1 MISVAVDMP
10 LAATLDYA
18 WLGEELPHGTWV
30 CVPLGRKKVLGLV
43 IHADALSKKSHEF
56 RPGEAGLS
64 PDKIRSIE
72 SPVIGLPPM
81 DASWID
87 FMAFASRY
95 YRRPFGTVS
104 VGLVPKWLRDL
115 KNFEAKTSAKGTL
128 GPSNFDRL
136 IASLK
141 PRSPSLQTA
150 PNEALNCDTSTPD
163 PPLNVAQH
171 NALSAMAGS
180 GVHVLHGVTGSGKTR
195 VYTEATR
202 RILAAHP
209 ASQVLMLVP
218 EIGLTPQLVRRFQS
232 ALPGI
237 EIAVLHS
244 EVSER
249 ERARLWLLA
258 ATGAARLVIGT
269 RLSIMTPMP
278 LLALI
283 LIDEEHDH
291 SYKQQEGMRYSARD
305 LAIWRAQQS
314 GATLVLGSATPSVET
329 WAQIDR
335 KRYQY
340 LQLPTRATGEPAAP
354 IRLIDTLKDPA
365 REGLSSESRA
375 ALGRV
380 LAEGG
385 QALVFLNR
393 RGYAPVLACSSCGW
407 SSACSGCAVPTV
419 LHRLG
424 TENIKGSWRLQCHHC
439 GLASAVP
446 PRCPDCGDTD
456 LQPIGRGVQ
465 RLEQTLEQE
474 FPKARISR
482 IDRDTV
488 KQGRALEAELA
499 RIERGEVDIVVGT
512 QMLAKGHDFARMRLV
527 VVADADAQLL
537 NPDFRAPE
545 RLFATLM
552 QVAGRAGRHEQLG
565 SPAEVLIQ
573 TRYPQH
579 RLYRALIAQDVEG
592 FARAEMQDREASQM
606 PPFAFMAALRVS
618 HRDMTTATAAL
629 RGLRDQMQTVAKENN
644 WSASIYGPVARYPE
658 VQAGRWRGQIML
670 ESQSRQVLHQLLS
683 YAERWLLENR
693 TVEAQIDVDPY
704 EI

>member
-30 CVPLGRKKVLGLV
+30 CAPLGSKKVLGLV
-43 IHADALSKKSHEF
+43 IQANALSRKTQEF
-56 RPGEAGLS
+56 FPGQVGLS
-64 PDKIRSIE
+64 PEKIRQLE
-72 SPVIGLPPM
+72 APVRGLLQM
-81 DASWID
+81 DAGWID
-87 FMAFASRY
+87 FMAFAARY

-104 VGLVPKWLRDL
+104 VGLLPKWLRDL
-115 KNFEAKTSAKGTL
+115 KNYEPKATTKGGQ

-136 IASLK
+136 LAALK
-141 PRSPSLQTA
+141 PRAQSSKTSP
-150 PNEALNCDTSTPD
+150 EAQLHGTPTESE

-171 NALSAMAGS
+171 KALLAVAEP

-195 VYTEATR
+195 VYTEAAR
-202 RILAAHP
+202 RALAERPNA
-209 ASQVLMLVP
+209 QVLMLVP

-232 ALPGI
+232 ALPGT

-249 ERARLWLLA
+249 ERAKLWLSA
-258 ATGAARLVIGT
+258 ATGVARLVIGT

-278 LLALI
+278 RLSLI

-305 LAIWRAQQS
+305 LAVWRAQQS
-314 GATLVLGSATPSVET
+314 GASLVLGSATPSIET

-365 REGLSSESRA
+365 REGLSSESRV
-375 ALGRV
+375 ALSRV

-407 SSACSGCAVPTV
+407 SSACDACSVPTV
-419 LHRLG
+419 LHRPA
-424 TENIKGSWRLQCHHC
+424 TEKPKGSWRLQCHHC
-439 GLASAVP
+439 GLSSTVP

-465 RLEQTLEQE
+465 RLEQTLQLE

-488 KQGRALEAELA
+488 KRGRALESELA

-545 RLFATLM
+545 RLFALLM
-552 QVAGRAGRHEQLG
+552 QVAGRAGRHEQRG
-565 SPAEVLIQ
+565 SPAVVLVQ

-579 RLYRALIAQDVEG
+579 RLYRALITQDVEG
-592 FARAEMQDREASQM
+592 FARAEMQDRQAAAM
-606 PPFAFMAALRVS
+606 PPFGFMAALRVA
-618 HRDMTTATAAL
+618 HKNMTTAITAL
-629 RGLRDQMQTVAKENN
+629 RGLRDRLQTIAKENN
-644 WSASIYGPVARYPE
+644 WPALIYGPVARYPE
-658 VQAGRWRGQIML
+658 VQAGRWRGQLVL
-670 ESQSRQVLHQLLS
+670 ESHSRRALHQLLS
-683 YAERWLLENR
+683 YAEQWQAENK
-693 TVEAQIDVDPY
+693 TLEAQIDVDPY

>member
-1 MISVAVDMP
+1 MVAM
-10 LAATLDYA
+10 LKRIRRRLN
-18 WLGEELPHGTWV
+18 PHFVMW
-30 CVPLGRKKVLGLV
+30 
-43 IHADALSKKSHEF
+43 
-56 RPGEAGLS
+56 
-64 PDKIRSIE
+64 
-72 SPVIGLPPM
+72 
-81 DASWID
+81 
-87 FMAFASRY
+87 
-95 YRRPFGTVS
+95 
-104 VGLVPKWLRDL
+104 
-115 KNFEAKTSAKGTL
+115 
-128 GPSNFDRL
+128 
-136 IASLK
+136 
-141 PRSPSLQTA
+141 
-150 PNEALNCDTSTPD
+150 
-163 PPLNVAQH
+163 
-171 NALSAMAGS
+171 
-180 GVHVLHGVTGSGKTR
+180 
-195 VYTEATR
+195 
-202 RILAAHP
+202 
-209 ASQVLMLVP
+209 
-218 EIGLTPQLVRRFQS
+218 
-232 ALPGI
+232 
-237 EIAVLHS
+237 
-244 EVSER
+244 
-249 ERARLWLLA
+249 
-258 ATGAARLVIGT
+258 
-269 RLSIMTPMP
+269 
-278 LLALI
+278 
-283 LIDEEHDH
+283 
-291 SYKQQEGMRYSARD
+291 
-305 LAIWRAQQS
+305 
-314 GATLVLGSATPSVET
+314 
-329 WAQIDR
+329 
-335 KRYQY
+335 
-340 LQLPTRATGEPAAP
+340 
-354 IRLIDTLKDPA
+354 
-365 REGLSSESRA
+365 
-375 ALGRV
+375 
-380 LAEGG
+380 
-385 QALVFLNR
+385 
-393 RGYAPVLACSSCGW
+393 SCGW

-592 FARAEMQDREASQM
+592 FARAEIQDREASQM
-606 PPFAFMAALRVS
+606 PPFGFMAALRVA

-629 RGLRDQMQTVAKENN
+629 RGLRDQMQTIAKENN

>member
-1 MISVAVDMP
+1 MP

-18 WLGEELPHGTWV
+18 WHGEELPHGTWV

-43 IHADALSKKSHEF
+43 IQADALSKKSHEF

-64 PDKIRSIE
+64 PDKIRSIQG
-72 SPVIGLPPM
+72 PVTGLPPM

-115 KNFEAKTSAKGTL
+115 KNFEAKTTAKGSL

-141 PRSPSLQTA
+141 TRSPSLETA
-150 PNEALNCDTSTPD
+150 PKEALNCDTSEPD

-171 NALSAMAGS
+171 NALLAMAGS

-202 RILAAHP
+202 RVLAARS

-249 ERARLWLLA
+249 ERARLWLSA

-314 GATLVLGSATPSVET
+314 GATLVLGSATPSIET

-335 KRYQY
+335 KRYQH
-340 LQLPTRATGEPAAP
+340 LQLPNRATGEPAAP

-424 TENIKGSWRLQCHHC
+424 AGNTKGSWRLQCHHC
-439 GLASAVP
+439 GLASAVL

-592 FARAEMQDREASQM
+592 FARAEIQDREASQM
-606 PPFAFMAALRVS
+606 PPFAFMAALRVA

-629 RGLRDQMQTVAKENN
+629 RELRDQMQTIAKENN